1 MAKDLQS
8 KRSELP
14 PSAMIIAELAYIV
27 SDLQRLAKEIEK
39 YEVRRNDTR
48 AEAESQSQRSVQG
61 GGS

>member
-27 SDLQRLAKEIEK
+27 SDLQRLAKEIED
-39 YEVRRNDTR
+39 YGIRHDDTR
-48 AEAESQSQRSVQG
+48 TAEGDIQG
-61 GGS
+61 G